1 MLLIAVHFLGY
12 KNSGKTTT
20 IQQLTSHFVAHGK
33 RVGVLKHIHKEKL
46 ELSARFKD
54 TQRFLD
60 AGAQTVCALSRNELV
75 FYLRERTLDDA
86 LELLKSFPLDF
97 LFIEGYSTNE
107 RFFGIKCVVC
117 AKSVD
122 EAISLIDIHRQRKI
136 LAVTGALRS
145 KTNDIKGIPVLKLP
159 RDLERLAQLVAS

>member
-1 MLLIAVHFLGY
+1 VLLIAVHFLGY

-122 EAISLIDIHRQRKI
+122 EAISLIDIHRQKKNTRGHRRLKEQNKRHQRNSSSQ
-136 LAVTGALRS
+136 TTKGFG
-145 KTNDIKGIPVLKLP
+145 KTRTACG
-159 RDLERLAQLVAS
+159 